1 MGEGVVAVVVVVV
14 VHMYSLCHYIHIRG
28 IGRDRGRSS
37 GRHNVQD
44 TAVQD
49 SQISG
54 KI

>member
-1 MGEGVVAVVVVVV
+1 
-14 VHMYSLCHYIHIRG
+14 MYSSCHYIHIRG
-28 IGRDRGRSS
+28 IGRGIGIGIGIGRS
-37 GRHNVQD
+37 RHNVQD

>member
-1 MGEGVVAVVVVVV
+1 MVVVV
-14 VHMYSLCHYIHIRG
+14 VHMYSSCHYIHIRG
-28 IGRDRGRSS
+28 IGRGKDRY
-37 GRHNVQD
+37 NVQD

>member
-1 MGEGVVAVVVVVV
+1 MGEGAVVVVIEIVV
-14 VHMYSLCHYIHIRG
+14 YMYSLCHYIHIRG
-28 IGRDRGRSS
+28 IGRGISRY
-37 GRHNVQD
+37 NVQD

>member
-1 MGEGVVAVVVVVV
+1 MGEGVVVVV

-28 IGRDRGRSS
+28 IGRGISS
-37 GRHNVQD
+37 YNVQD

>member
-1 MGEGVVAVVVVVV
+1 MVEIVVVVGVV
-14 VHMYSLCHYIHIRG
+14 VHMYSSCHYIHIRG
-28 IGRDRGRSS
+28 IGRGRD
-37 GRHNVQD
+37 NVQD